1 MQFKIQFILFAI
13 IIFIGACNEPHEKST
28 YPGFTK
34 TASGLY
40 YKRYT
45 IGEGKKY
52 PANGDLLI
60 LKLSFKTL
68 QDSAI
73 NFSLFKNEDYLDTLH
88 FNLYDKK
95 FAFYEALSL
104 MSQGDSCAFIMNAD
118 TAFDKE
124 QFSSDENFFGNRSKV
139 RMEAKLISLKTPKEE
154 AEAHLSYQ
162 LWYKEMAA
170 DEQVNL
176 QHYMDTTTSAISK
189 TPDENGIYFNLIKK
203 GNSTRTKIGDNI
215 TIRYTGKF
223 LDGRV
228 FDNSTITKEP
238 LNFRLGEP
246 GQIVKGLEL
255 ALFKMHEGDVA
266 KIVLPSSLA
275 FGAKGSA
282 AGIVSPFKTVTFDL
296 EILKIN

>member
-1 MQFKIQFILFAI
+1 M
-13 IIFIGACNEPHEKST
+13 
-28 YPGFTK
+28 
-34 TASGLY
+34 
-40 YKRYT
+40 
-45 IGEGKKY
+45 
-52 PANGDLLI
+52 
-60 LKLSFKTL
+60 
-68 QDSAI
+68 
-73 NFSLFKNEDYLDTLH
+73 
-88 FNLYDKK
+88 
-95 FAFYEALSL
+95 
-104 MSQGDSCAFIMNAD
+104 
-118 TAFDKE
+118 
-124 QFSSDENFFGNRSKV
+124 
-139 RMEAKLISLKTPKEE
+139 
-154 AEAHLSYQ
+154 
-162 LWYKEMAA
+162 
-170 DEQVNL
+170 
-176 QHYMDTTTSAISK
+176 
-189 TPDENGIYFNLIKK
+189 IKK